1 MRLFRKGLALVLM
14 TVMLVPIIAACSN
27 GTSGTSPSPSGTV
40 AEPSGTTASP
50 ATAAPTAQAAPVDI
64 VVAHPWDENVFNA
77 RYKFIDDKLQNVQM
91 SFVNFDGTSAGMQE
105 QFATNVFPD
114 IVVTGIYNTYYDLD
128 MITPIED
135 LIAKHSFDLNYIAPS
150 LIADIKSR
158 DPEGRLIAFPDGT
171 AYGALYYN
179 KEVFD
184 QFGVPYPDPN
194 VAMTWEQVVELAK
207 QLTGQRNGKNY
218 VGLEVTTQPMSEIVQ
233 NVTDPETGDVL
244 LDSDPM
250 FVKYFELMKK
260 LYSIPGMKENMIDPD
275 GNFKFQFT
283 QGLSAM
289 TLSINNYLGW
299 DWGEFNGIKEHVDL
313 APMPVW
319 EDHPGIV
326 PPLLSTPQVISKYS
340 KNPDAAFEVLKEYVS
355 KDNQIRVSRSM
366 ASAPVTTDPEV
377 LKEFGA
383 DIPEYQGKNVQA
395 YFVGTPAVFEGR
407 KSQWDDFVDMGD
419 ALRKFAQSDMDV
431 VKFLREYS
439 EQAQARVKDAM
450 AASGS

>member
-1 MRLFRKGLALVLM
+1 MRYIRKRLAFSF
-14 TVMLVPIIAACSN
+14 TIILLLSIVAACSGNSAPNAPGASDPAATSTAPN
-27 GTSGTSPSPSGTV
+27 GTSASPSP
-40 AEPSGTTASP
+40 PSP
-50 ATAAPTAQAAPVDI
+50 AEAVDI
-64 VVAHPWDENVFNA
+64 VVAHPWDESVFHS
-77 RYKFIDDKLQNVQM
+77 RYKFIDDKLPGVNM

-105 QFATNVFPD
+105 QFASNVYPD
-114 IVVTGIYNTYYDLD
+114 IVVTGIYSTYYDLD

-135 LIAKHSFDLNYIAPS
+135 LVAKSNFDLSYIAPS

-184 QFGVPYPDPN
+184 LFGVPYPDPN
-194 VAMTWEQVVELAK
+194 TAMTWEETIELAK

-244 LDSDPM
+244 LDSEPA
-250 FVKYFELMKK
+250 FTKYFELMKQ
-260 LYSIPGMKENMIDPD
+260 LYSIPGMKENMIDQD

-283 QGLSAM
+283 QGLTAM
-289 TLSINNYLGW
+289 TLSINNFLGW
-299 DWGEFNGIKEHVDL
+299 DWGEFNGIKPNIDL

-355 KDNQIRVSRSM
+355 RDNQIRVAKTM

-377 LKEFGA
+377 LKQFGA

-419 ALRKFAQSDMDV
+419 ALRQFAQSDMDV
-431 VKFLREYS
+431 AKFLREYS

-450 AASGS
+450 AAAGS